1 MVRAAVTVHLRDV
14 VAFLDTEL
22 AIARFRDYG
31 PNGLQV
37 EGAPEVDT
45 VVTGVSANQQL
56 IDRAI
61 ELGADLI
68 VVHHGLI
75 WGGGLGA
82 VTGPTARRLR
92 ALLANDVSLAAYH
105 LPLDAHP
112 RLGNNTGLAD
122 ALGLALADRGSFGD
136 VRGVALGLSGHWA
149 QALARDEAI
158 ARIAAGVL
166 GGKAAPFVFPYGP
179 PTVRKVGLCSGAAG
193 DLLEAAAA
201 DGCDLFVTGELAER
215 AGELAREL
223 QITLVAAGHYA
234 TEVAGPTRVADEL
247 RRQFPALSVHFVP
260 VGSPL

>member
-92 ALLANDVSLAAYH
+92 ALLAAGCRSACRGTGPRRCRATRRSPASPPASWAAR
-105 LPLDAHP
+105 P
-112 RLGNNTGLAD
+112 RPS
-122 ALGLALADRGSFGD
+122 SF
-136 VRGVALGLSGHWA
+136 
-149 QALARDEAI
+149 
-158 ARIAAGVL
+158 
-166 GGKAAPFVFPYGP
+166 
-179 PTVRKVGLCSGAAG
+179 PTVRRRCARSGCARGRRG
-193 DLLEAAAA
+193 DLVEAAAA

-234 TEVAGPTRVADEL
+234 TEVSGPTRVADEL